1 MDTRDDRCTV
11 QSRSHM
17 YTIAIALKERLLREQ
32 VPVRYGSSGMPEKL
46 YIYIQIEKAHSKRS
60 LQSPPHP
67 SALVMYTICHY
78 SSPTIDIKPFSSQ
91 GRNPAPRHPPLVPSM
106 PSRPPHKPP
115 APTQLKGHSSLCQF
129 KHAEINHICLFSH

>member
-1 MDTRDDRCTV
+1 MDTRNDRCTA

-60 LQSPPHP
+60 LQPPTHP
-67 SALVMYTICHY
+67 TPRISNVHNSSLFVTYNRYQAL
-78 SSPTIDIKPFSSQ
+78 FQ
-91 GRNPAPRHPPLVPSM
+91 
-106 PSRPPHKPP
+106 SRPEPCALIPPSSTLPCALTSIHNPP
-115 APTQLKGHSSLCQF
+115 APTQIKGHNRLCQF
-129 KHAEINHICLFSH
+129 KLTEIFAFSPH